1 MRNNP
6 ITMTLKIKN
15 ETYESLANYLGVTRQ
30 TVVNYEKNPDVIP
43 MAILKKLADH
53 TGATIDELTRED
65 DKMPSPNLERLY
77 EKKSSGV
84 NSAVSSLDSILH
96 MSFFKDKGIDN
107 KKEFEKADLRDRV
120 VAVKEFAE
128 KHSHKITVG
137 AFGLPNSG
145 KSTIFNHTI
154 GIDVAPTG
162 YQPLTSALTYFHHIS
177 EKPNELSGIDNTIVR
192 LKSAPEGAPT
202 EIKGHHEAL
211 LKAFGT
217 RDGAY
222 YDNKEY
228 ELDRI
233 DVYLDCDNLMEY
245 TYLDVPG
252 FGSGDEKDDVSL
264 TMDIR
269 ELDYVLFLCQANSM
283 LTVGEEFNALKQI
296 IASRLNLESISI
308 VVTHSNSIGNPQT
321 VDETIDIACQR
332 LIKSMTEKEQQRL
345 GISEENPQKLRERFV
360 KFDVRNRRY
369 TEEFNEV
376 FSKNI
381 SNLTT
386 IRFEELEKNVIG
398 ACNELVQVCTKKQKE
413 LYERKIERDV
423 CLENRIVPSK
433 KLDDRIKSVT
443 EEMIDIINQCCE
455 RSKREF
461 IDKYNS
467 IINEQHIIDAIDAK
481 GIKNKKQDIE
491 LLASFLSDELS
502 DAFNEIVS
510 NETVLFS
517 KALNRSL
524 DGITKDWKRGYS
536 TYFKADINGF
546 DFQRAFV
553 SGLAGTSV
561 FSALAGW
568 AAIVAGGSNL
578 GAYILSAKIVS
589 ILSGLGLSLGGT
601 AAVNAFIASIGGPVV
616 IGIGIAVIAVVATFG
631 ILSGTW
637 KKRLAKKIITQFE
650 KQEFCERYLKQI
662 DIYWHSTPKEL
673 EKCLS
678 SMKNDFVAHC
688 NEQLTLMQLEDSEL
702 EKVRAEL
709 NMMYTYVKKQI
720 AEILSNFQN
729 W

>member
-43 MAILKKLADH
+43 MAILKKLSDH

-65 DKMPSPNLERLY
+65 DKMPSPKLDHLY
-77 EKKSSGV
+77 EKKSSNV
-84 NSAVSSLDSILH
+84 KSAVSALDSVLQI
-96 MSFFKDKGIDN
+96 SFFKDKDIDN
-107 KKEFEKADLRDRV
+107 KKAFDKADLRDRV

-154 GIDVAPTG
+154 GSDVAPTG

-177 EKPNELSGIDNTIVR
+177 EKTNELSGIDNTIVR

-202 EIKGHHEAL
+202 EIKGRHEAL

-252 FGSGDEKDDVSL
+252 FGSGDEKDNVSL

-283 LTVGEEFNALKQI
+283 LTVGEELNALKQI
-296 IASRLNLESISI
+296 IASRLNLEGILM
-308 VVTHSNSIGNPQT
+308 VVTHSNSIGNPQI
-321 VDETIDIACQR
+321 VDETIDVACQR

-360 KFDVRNRRY
+360 KFDIRNRKY
-369 TEEFNEV
+369 IEEFNEV
-376 FSKNI
+376 FSKDI

-398 ACNELVQVCTKKQKE
+398 ACNELVQVCTKKKKE
-413 LYERKIERDV
+413 LYERKIESDV
-423 CLENRIVPSK
+423 CLENKMVSSK
-433 KLDDRIKSVT
+433 KLDDRINRVIK
-443 EEMIDIINQCCE
+443 EMDGIIEQCCKS
-455 RSKREF
+455 SKNEF
-461 IDKYNS
+461 INKYNS
-467 IINEQHIIDAIDAK
+467 IINEQHIIDVIDDK

-502 DAFNEIVS
+502 DSFNEIVS
-510 NETVLFS
+510 DKTEDFS
-517 KALNRSL
+517 NALNKIL
-524 DGITKDWKRGYS
+524 DGITNDWKREYS
-536 TYFKADINGF
+536 AYFKVDINGF

-650 KQEFCERYLKQI
+650 NQEFCKRYMKWI
-662 DIYWHSTPKEL
+662 DIYWKSTPKEL
-673 EKCLS
+673 KKCLS

-688 NEQLTLMQLEDSEL
+688 NEQITLMQLEDAEL
-702 EKVRAEL
+702 EKARAEL
-709 NMMYTYVKKQI
+709 NMMYTYVEKQV
-720 AEILSNFQN
+720 AEILSKSQN
-729 W
+729 R